1 MVGRECSMDKSLN
14 FIMHNVD
21 LRYGE
26 TVIVGVSGGPDS
38 MCLLNLLIEARKA
51 LDLKIVCA
59 HVNHNVR
66 KESSEEKI
74 FVEKY
79 CQKNNI
85 IFEYMKIEEY
95 GDDNFHNEARSKRYS
110 YFGSLIKKYHARYLF
125 MAHHG
130 DDLMETILMRIV
142 RGSTL
147 KGYSGFSKVV
157 NMGEYVIL
165 RPLIDVTKEE
175 IYNYDKKNKI
185 PFVTDKSNEKDVYTR
200 NRFRKYIVPQFK
212 KEDPNVHQKFYKF
225 SKTLQEYND
234 YIDSVVLKKVKK
246 IYVQKVLN
254 IEEFLKEKHIIQMKI
269 INYILEHIYEDDLML
284 ITDKHAE
291 LLYNLIVSKRSNL
304 KIHLPNGVVAI
315 KEYNTCIVVKEELKN
330 NEYNVE
336 LNEFANLPN
345 GKNIEVVK
353 KSTIV
358 SNAVCRLDSSE
369 IKLPLHIRTRKAGDK
384 ISVKGMLG
392 SKKINDIFIDEKIPM
407 SDRELWPVVVDDTN
421 MVIWLPGIKKSKF
434 DKTKDEKY
442 DIILKYY

>member
-1 MVGRECSMDKSLN
+1 MDKSLN
-14 FIMHNVD
+14 FIMHNID
-21 LRYGE
+21 LHYGE

-38 MCLLNLLIEARKA
+38 MCLLNLLMEARKS
-51 LDLKIVCA
+51 LDIKIVCA

-66 KESSEEKI
+66 AESSEEKI

-85 IFEYMKIEEY
+85 IFEFMKIEEY

-110 YFGSLIKKYHARYLF
+110 YFGSLIKKYGARYLF

-130 DDLMETILMRIV
+130 DDLIETILMRIV

-165 RPLIDVTKEE
+165 RPLIDVTKES

-185 PFVTDKSNEKDVYTR
+185 PFVLDKSNEKDVYTR
-200 NRFRKYIVPQFK
+200 NRFRKYIVPEFK

-225 SKTLQEYND
+225 SRTLLEYND
-234 YIDSVVLKKVKK
+234 YIDRVVLKKVKK
-246 IYVQKVLN
+246 LYVQKVLN
-254 IEEFLKEKHIIQMKI
+254 IEEFLKEEHIIQMKI

-304 KIHLPNGVVAI
+304 KIHLPNGVVAV
-315 KEYNTCIVVKEELKN
+315 KEYSTCTVVKEECKN
-330 NEYNVE
+330 NKYDVE

-353 KSTIV
+353 R
-358 SNAVCRLDSSE
+358 SNILNNFVCRLDSSE
-369 IKLPLHIRTRKAGDK
+369 IKMPLHIRTRHNGDK

-407 SDRELWPVVVDDTN
+407 SDRESWPVVVDSTN
-421 MVIWLPGIKKSKF
+421 KVIWLPGLKKSKF

>member
-1 MVGRECSMDKSLN
+1 MDKSLN
-14 FIMHNVD
+14 FIMHSID
-21 LRYGE
+21 LHYGE
-26 TVIVGVSGGPDS
+26 TVIIGVSGGPDS
-38 MCLLNLLIEARKA
+38 MCLLNLLMEARKS
-51 LDLKIVCA
+51 LDIKIVCA

-66 KESSEEKI
+66 AESSEEKI

-85 IFEYMKIEEY
+85 IFEFMKIEEY

-110 YFGSLIKKYHARYLF
+110 YFGSLIQKYKARYLF

-147 KGYSGFSKVV
+147 KGYGGFSKIV

-165 RPLIDVTKEE
+165 RPLIDVTKED

-185 PFVTDKSNEKDVYTR
+185 PFVLDKSNEKDVYTR
-200 NRFRKYIVPQFK
+200 NRFRKYIVPEFK
-212 KEDPNVHQKFYKF
+212 KEDSNVHQKFYKF
-225 SKTLQEYND
+225 SKTLFEYND
-234 YIDSVVLKKVKK
+234 YIDRVVLKKIKK
-246 IYVQKVLN
+246 LYVQKVLN
-254 IEEFLKEKHIIQMKI
+254 IDEFLKEEHIIQMKI
-269 INYILEHIYEDDLML
+269 INYILENIYEDDLML

-304 KIHLPNGVVAI
+304 KIHLPNGVVAV
-315 KEYNTCIVVKEELKN
+315 KEYNTCTVVKEGLKN
-330 NEYNVE
+330 HEYDVE

-345 GKNIEVVK
+345 GKNVEIVK
-353 KSTIV
+353 KSSIL
-358 SNAVCRLDSSE
+358 NNFVCRLDSSE
-369 IKLPLHIRTRKAGDK
+369 VKLPLHIRTRHNGDK

-392 SKKINDIFIDEKIPM
+392 SKKISDIFIDEKIPM
-407 SDRELWPVVVDDTN
+407 SDRESWPIVVDSTN
-421 MVIWLPGIKKSKF
+421 TVVWLPGLKKSKF
-434 DKTKDEKY
+434 DKTKEEKY